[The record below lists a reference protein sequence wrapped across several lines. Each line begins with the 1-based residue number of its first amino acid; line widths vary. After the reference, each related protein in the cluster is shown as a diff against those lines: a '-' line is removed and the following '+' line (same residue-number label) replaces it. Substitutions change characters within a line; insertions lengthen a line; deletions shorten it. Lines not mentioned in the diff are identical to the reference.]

1 MKGVLNLYKPR
12 GCTSSDMVVACK
24 KILGTRAVGHMGT
37 LDPEGEGVLLLGVG
51 KATRLFDYYLQKD
64 KEYEAEFAFGYQTDT
79 LDASG
84 KTVASSPILPQEN
97 QIIDACAKLTGK
109 QMQMPPAYSAKSVN
123 GVRAYKLARQG
134 IEVKLSPKEVEIYA
148 LKCVRPTAPNTYLM
162 HIHCSAGTYV
172 RSICRDIATLLGT
185 YATMISIKRLRCGN
199 FLLADSVTLD
209 ELSVLK
215 EQALLSVEDA
225 LASLPRVDIAPERY
239 GELCNGV
246 KQPAVNDS
254 CDLFTVYCRNELF
267 GLGCNKDGKIH
278 IQTYL
283 RETN

>member
-1 MKGVLNLYKPR
+1 MKGLLNLYKPR

-24 KILGTRAVGHMGT
+24 KILETRAVGHMGT

-79 LDASG
+79 LDATG
-84 KTVASSPILPQEN
+84 TIVATSSVLPQED
-97 QIIDACAKLTGK
+97 QIIDACPKLIGK

-134 IEVKLSPKEVEIYA
+134 IEVQLSPKEVEIYA
-148 LKCVRPTAPNTYLM
+148 LSLVRQTAPNTFLM
-162 HIHCSAGTYV
+162 HVHCSAGTYI
-172 RSICRDIATLLGT
+172 RSLCRDIAALLGT
-185 YATMISIKRLRCGN
+185 VATMVSIKRLRCGN
-199 FLLADSVTLD
+199 FLLSDSVTLD
-209 ELSVLK
+209 ELTVLK
-215 EQALLSVEDA
+215 EKALLSVEDA
-225 LASLPRVDIAPERY
+225 LASVPRVDIAPERY
-239 GELCNGV
+239 TELCNGI
-246 KQPAVNDS
+246 KQPTVNDS
-254 CDLFTVYCRNELF
+254 GDIFTVYCKNELF